1 MVKVFSGAFGQAL
14 LEIIDKMAGKASTVE
29 LNFKDLTLDIAGV
42 KTTLNG
48 SITLNIQYATEKKP

>member
-1 MVKVFSGAFGQAL
+1 MSGAFGQAL
-14 LEIIDKMAGKASTVE
+14 LEIIERLAGKASSVE
-29 LNFKDLTLDIAGV
+29 LNFKDLTLDMAGV

>member
-1 MVKVFSGAFGQAL
+1 MSGAFGQAL
-14 LEIIDKMAGKASTVE
+14 LEIIERLAGKASSVE
-29 LNFKDLTLDIAGV
+29 LNFKDLTLNMAGV